1 MDQYRAGRMKLLEM
15 SYQDFEDDI
24 IKHFDG
30 MLGPHGF
37 DVERDMAGIT
47 LNRWPHGYAYEF
59 EGIGINPSYNRYNGP
74 HIAGSAQIGRISIAN
89 SDSEAHAYVDGAVD
103 AADRAVN
110 EQIQLAK
117 VNAEP
122 QLKALVKSADEN
134 RG

>member
-59 EGIGINPSYNRYNGP
+59 EGIGINPSYKRYNGP
-74 HIAGSAQIGRISIAN
+74 HIAGRAQIGRISIAN
-89 SDSEAHAYVDGAVD
+89 STQRHTPMWMGRWMRLIARLMS
-103 AADRAVN
+103 RFSWRRSN
-110 EQIQLAK
+110 E
-117 VNAEP
+117 E
-122 QLKALVKSADEN
+122 
-134 RG
+134 R